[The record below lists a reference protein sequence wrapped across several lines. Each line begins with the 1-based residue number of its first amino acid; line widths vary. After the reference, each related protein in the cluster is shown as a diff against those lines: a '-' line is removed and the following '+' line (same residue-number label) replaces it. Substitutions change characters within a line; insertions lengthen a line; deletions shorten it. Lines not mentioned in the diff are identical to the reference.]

1 MKQATLVV
9 DSSSKS
15 DEEEYDL
22 EDSGSSGSNSDQ
34 SEGLS
39 QNTNIK
45 LEQFDSFSRQ
55 KSNADAQYNDETK
68 LKLMFLR
75 KIKERQIE
83 MNTAHFQK
91 ETVKLQKEHHYIS
104 SQVTQWEDYVKQVSF
119 KMSL

>member
-45 LEQFDSFSRQ
+45 LEQFDSFSCQ
-55 KSNADAQYNDETK
+55 KSNAYAQYND
-68 LKLMFLR
+68 
-75 KIKERQIE
+75 
-83 MNTAHFQK
+83 
-91 ETVKLQKEHHYIS
+91 
-104 SQVTQWEDYVKQVSF
+104 
-119 KMSL
+119 